1 MDDCQC
7 RTQILSQPGPAG
19 YVVEFLAK
27 RKSRAQGNNF
37 PIPDFSFLFSVL
49 GSLVQLVVGG
59 TSHTNVVVGQV
70 K

>member
-1 MDDCQC
+1 
-7 RTQILSQPGPAG
+7 LSQPGPAG

-49 GSLVQLVVGG
+49 GSPVLQLVVGG